1 VASAVASQQGVG
13 LLGLTAKEVEHNS
26 VAGVGNGRQK
36 GFVVDFDVKL
46 CINWK
51 CITRL
56 VALAIVAFGF
66 AVGHEIQTVKVGLSD
81 KH

>member
-1 VASAVASQQGVG
+1 MAGAIASQQGVG
-13 LLGLTAKEVEHNS
+13 LLRLTAKEIEHDS
-26 VAGVGNGRQK
+26 VAGVGDGGQK
-36 GFVVDFDVKL
+36 GLVVDFDVEL
-46 CINWK
+46 CVHWK

-56 VALAIVAFGF
+56 FALAIVAFGF